1 MKKNLLIVLLI
12 LLSGTTFAQMNG
24 NYNYSL
30 AVFGFSQMQMPK
42 ILNQKNADRFTNA
55 SFHGGMIKFNDNQIN
70 YRLSGSYLK
79 KDVKLVNN
87 CVGCQEANG
96 QMKDY
101 SFKVGFEKNMNFAR
115 IQPYVGFDIGFRF
128 NKFDG
133 SLVSTNDAMA
143 SQAPSALGPN
153 GVETTKTGFTAA
165 PLIGIKI
172 NPVPFISIFAESNLE
187 MFYSYERQETIAADA
202 NNTRTFNKYN
212 KAEFFL
218 NPVTVGIQV
227 HLGSN
232 R

>member
-1 MKKNLLIVLLI
+1 
-12 LLSGTTFAQMNG
+12 MNG

-30 AVFGFSQMQMPK
+30 AVYGFSQMQMPK
-42 ILNQKNADRFTNA
+42 ILNQKNSDRFTNA
-55 SFHGGMIKFNDNQIN
+55 TFHGGMIKFNDNQIN
-70 YRLSGSYLK
+70 FRLGGTYLK

-96 QMKDY
+96 EMKDY
-101 SFKVGFEKNMNFAR
+101 AFKVGFEKNMNFAR

-143 SQAPSALGPN
+143 SPSVLGPN

-172 NPVPFISIFAESNLE
+172 NPVPFISVFAESNLE
-187 MFYSYERQETIAADA
+187 MFYSYERQETV
-202 NNTRTFNKYN
+202 TGGERSLNKYN
-212 KAEFFL
+212 KSEFLL

>member
-12 LLSGTTFAQMNG
+12 LLSGTAFSQMNG

-30 AVFGFSQMQMPK
+30 AVYGFSQMQMPK
-42 ILNQKNADRFTNA
+42 ILNQKNSDRFTNA
-55 SFHGGMIKFNDNQIN
+55 TFHGGMIKFNDNQIN
-70 YRLSGSYLK
+70 FRLGGTYLK

-96 QMKDY
+96 EMKDY
-101 SFKVGFEKNMNFAR
+101 AFKVGFEKNMNFAR

-143 SQAPSALGPN
+143 SPSALGPN

-172 NPVPFISIFAESNLE
+172 NPVPFISVFAESNLE
-187 MFYSYERQETIAADA
+187 MFYSYERQETVAADA

-212 KAEFFL
+212 KAEFLL

>member
-12 LLSGTTFAQMNG
+12 LLSGTAFSQMNG

-30 AVFGFSQMQMPK
+30 AVYGFSQMQMPK
-42 ILNQKNADRFTNA
+42 ILNQKNSDRFTNA
-55 SFHGGMIKFNDNQIN
+55 TFHGGMIKFNDNQIN
-70 YRLSGSYLK
+70 YRLAGSYLK

-101 SFKVGFEKNMNFAR
+101 AFKVGFEKNMNFAR

-133 SLVSTNDAMA
+133 SLVSTNDAKA
-143 SQAPSALGPN
+143 SPSALAPN

-172 NPVPFISIFAESNLE
+172 NPVSFISIFAESSLE
-187 MFYSYERQETIAADA
+187 MFYSYERQEMIAADA

-212 KAEFFL
+212 KAEFLL

>member
-12 LLSGTTFAQMNG
+12 LLSGTAFSQMNG

-42 ILNQKNADRFTNA
+42 ILNQKNSDRFTN
-55 SFHGGMIKFNDNQIN
+55 STFHGGMIKFNDNQIN
-70 YRLSGSYLK
+70 FRLGGSYLK
-79 KDVKLVNN
+79 KDVELANN
-87 CVGCQEANG
+87 CVGCQLANG
-96 QMKDY
+96 EMKDY
-101 SFKVGFEKNMNFAR
+101 AFKVGFEKNMNFAR

-133 SLVSTNDAMA
+133 TLVSTNDAMA
-143 SQAPSALGPN
+143 SPSALGPN
-153 GVETTKTGFTAA
+153 GVEATKTGFTAS

-172 NPVPFISIFAESNLE
+172 NPVPFISVFAESNLE
-187 MFYSYERQETIAADA
+187 MFYSYERQETV
-202 NNTRTFNKYN
+202 TGGERSLNKYN
-212 KAEFFL
+212 KSEFLL